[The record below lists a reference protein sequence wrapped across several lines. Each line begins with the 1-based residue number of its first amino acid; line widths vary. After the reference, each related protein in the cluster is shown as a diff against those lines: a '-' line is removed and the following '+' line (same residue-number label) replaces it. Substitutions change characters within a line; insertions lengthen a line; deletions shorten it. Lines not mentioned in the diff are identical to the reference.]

1 MKSLDKWTCPAKYYD
16 GHIWHWCERGKV
28 HQPYHEYAL
37 EDGAVVQFDGRGMH
51 QGIRETITNPE
62 ATSAGEVIMDPKVV
76 AAADEAK
83 RIEQIEN
90 EISQV
95 LNWPLENRLMLLRH
109 MRLQDDLEHVST
121 ALRDLEVSIAVERKK
136 RANA

>member
-1 MKSLDKWTCPAKYYD
+1 
-16 GHIWHWCERGKV
+16 
-28 HQPYHEYAL
+28 
-37 EDGAVVQFDGRGMH
+37 
-51 QGIRETITNPE
+51 
-62 ATSAGEVIMDPKVV
+62 MDPKVV

-136 RANA
+136 RANAQTLGSGHDLLRSLRVVVP